1 MGRSYSTTR
10 AIPNPLTV
18 LAWQSCDHMAPVH
31 EGDLLSS
38 VVEVERVSMLPQGGA
53 IVHLRSR
60 VTAASPETARII
72 RFSTGG
78 SQPFAALRTQG
89 AIFYIVQDLYRYRII
104 GADFDERGQR

>member
-60 VTAASPETARII
+60 VTAASPETSEDNQVLDWR
-72 RFSTGG
+72 
-78 SQPFAALRTQG
+78 FAAVCSAADTGRDILHRAG
-89 AIFYIVQDLYRYRII
+89 PLSIQDHRSR
-104 GADFDERGQR
+104 FR